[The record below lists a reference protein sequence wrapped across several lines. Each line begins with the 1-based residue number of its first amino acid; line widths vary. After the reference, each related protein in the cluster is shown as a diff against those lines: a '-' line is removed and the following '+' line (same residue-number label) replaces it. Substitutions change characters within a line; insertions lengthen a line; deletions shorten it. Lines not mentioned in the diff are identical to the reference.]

1 MRLSSRPYFS
11 NSPASLVTHKMPID
25 PTVVGYATRS
35 FVWADADEGSRT
47 IASAARNALTFV
59 IAAPGTRLRGSRFE
73 NHPAALFA
81 RRYFFAEHAAHHRAA
96 ALRATRAGADA
107 GHAPHFVE
115 CVGAA
120 RERRGHRALADLV
133 AQAHGPIGIDDRP
146 LARFSDLFRVGQP
159 ERFLCRSNHERGS
172 ERLGQRDFMDIFESR
187 RTEPSLH
194 FQIRIAFSALGC
206 EQHRKRKDGSGGW
219 LGARI
224 VQNVVFNDDSP
235 ARREAAV

>member
-1 MRLSSRPYFS
+1 MRLTSRPYFS

-35 FVWADADEGSRT
+35 FVWAAADGGSRT
-47 IASAARNALTFV
+47 IAGAARISLPFV
-59 IAAPGTRLRGSRFE
+59 FVVFGTRLRGSRFE

-120 RERRGHRALADLV
+120 RDRLDHRAFADLV

-159 ERFLCRSNHERGS
+159 ERFLFRSNHERGS
-172 ERLGQRDFMDIFESR
+172 ERLGDVAQ
-187 RTEPSLH
+187 
-194 FQIRIAFSALGC
+194 LGR
-206 EQHRKRKDGSGGW
+206 HA
-219 LGARI
+219 AR
-224 VQNVVFNDDSP
+224 
-235 ARREAAV
+235 AA